1 MAMLKT
7 PGNAGKI
14 SPDSIRSQLHL
25 NGNQGDQLDRI
36 VLAGKKVMFSQQ
48 SHKLMLDQLQ
58 GPGTM
63 GQKLGQGVAGLMAL
77 LWQESKRSVPPQLL
91 IPAGMVL
98 VAVAADFLKQAGQD
112 ITDQDIAQGIEA
124 MVSALFHAA
133 GVDPEKAAAIGG
145 SAGAKQS
152 SKQPAKPAAKQ
163 GVRA

>member
-7 PGNAGKI
+7 PDNTGKI
-14 SPDSIRSQLHL
+14 SPDSIRAQLHL

-63 GQKLGQGVAGLMAL
+63 GQKLGQGVAGLLAL
-77 LWQESKRSVPPQLL
+77 LWQESKNSLPPNLI

-98 VAVAADFLKQAGQD
+98 VAVAADFLRQAGQD
-112 ITDQDIAQGIEA
+112 VSDQDIAQGIEA
-124 MVSALFHAA
+124 MTTALLHATGVDADKVAAA
-133 GVDPEKAAAIGG
+133 GD
-145 SAGAKQS
+145 SAGAKAPA
-152 SKQPAKPAAKQ
+152 KQPAKPATKQ

>member
-48 SHKLMLDQLQ
+48 SHKLMLDQLD

-63 GQKLGQGVAGLMAL
+63 GQKLGQGVAGLLGL
-77 LWQESKRSVPPQLL
+77 LWQESKNSLPPNLI

-98 VAVAADFLKQAGQD
+98 VAVAADFLRQAGQD
-112 ITDQDIAQGIEA
+112 VSDQDIAQGIDA
-124 MVSALFHAA
+124 MTTALLHATGVDADRVAAA
-133 GVDPEKAAAIGG
+133 GE
-145 SAGAKQS
+145 SAGAKAPA
-152 SKQPAKPAAKQ
+152 KQPAKPAAKQ
-163 GVRA
+163 GVQA

>member
-63 GQKLGQGVAGLMAL
+63 GQKLGQGVAGLLAL
-77 LWQESKRSVPPQLL
+77 LWQESKNSLPPNLI

-98 VAVAADFLKQAGQD
+98 VAVAADFLRQAGQD
-112 ITDQDIAQGIEA
+112 VSDQDIAQGIEA
-124 MVSALFHAA
+124 MTTALLHAT
-133 GVDPEKAAAIGG
+133 GVDADKVASIAASG
-145 SAGAKQS
+145 GAK
-152 SKQPAKPAAKQ
+152 PGAKPAAKTAPKR
-163 GVRA
+163 GAKV